1 MTEKQVMEE
10 VRKFFQIRETRD
22 EFLGTF
28 STTRASTFFVETPF
42 LDTNLTYI
50 DYLAI
55 KDLPEDDLLQIA
67 NLPRLS
73 HVEGVSIAKLVYG
86 DEADG
91 SLMETINHID
101 HRLINK
107 DRSTYT
113 DYMSSK
119 NILRQNGKRF

>member
-1 MTEKQVMEE
+1 M
-10 VRKFFQIRETRD
+10 
-22 EFLGTF
+22 
-28 STTRASTFFVETPF
+28 
-42 LDTNLTYI
+42 DTNLTYI